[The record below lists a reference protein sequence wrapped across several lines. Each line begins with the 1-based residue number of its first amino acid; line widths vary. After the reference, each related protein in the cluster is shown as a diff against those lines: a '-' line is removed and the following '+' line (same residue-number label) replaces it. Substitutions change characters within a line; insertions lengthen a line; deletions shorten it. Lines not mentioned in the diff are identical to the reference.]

1 MTTAIRTRG
10 ARGAAVDTARRRR
23 LHRPTL
29 ANFVWLLPALVV
41 SVAVIYFCVGYTAYI
56 STLDWDGVSPDAVFV
71 GLKNYVRMF
80 GDPVFYEALQ
90 HTVIFFVVTFIGQ
103 ALLGFLFAVLLHS
116 KVKLA
121 VLYKI
126 IVFVPVVI
134 APATMAPIFRVMYT
148 PTGQFNQ
155 LLQAVGLGG
164 LQQAWLGQSSTAL
177 PVIMSIAIWS
187 GTGVS
192 FILYFAAM
200 GQIEPEMIEAA
211 RIDGAGNL
219 RIIASII
226 WPNLRGTTVAIAML
240 TAIGALKLFD
250 IPELVTVGGPNY
262 ATEFL
267 GTLIY
272 RQSVPLSAVGYASA
286 LSMTLLVLAVAAAI
300 ILRFSGR
307 ERGATNA

>member
-1 MTTAIRTRG
+1 
-10 ARGAAVDTARRRR
+10 
-23 LHRPTL
+23 
-29 ANFVWLLPALVV
+29 
-41 SVAVIYFCVGYTAYI
+41 
-56 STLDWDGVSPDAVFV
+56 
-71 GLKNYVRMF
+71 
-80 GDPVFYEALQ
+80 
-90 HTVIFFVVTFIGQ
+90 
-103 ALLGFLFAVLLHS
+103 VLLHS
-116 KVKLA
+116 KVRLA
-121 VLYKI
+121 VLYKV

-155 LLQAVGLGG
+155 LLQAIGLGA
-164 LQQAWLGQSSTAL
+164 LQQAWLGQESTAL

-187 GTGVS
+187 GTGIA

-240 TAIGALKLFD
+240 TAIGSLKLFD

-267 GTLIY
+267 GTFIY
-272 RQSVPLSAVGYASA
+272 RISIPQAQVGYGAA
-286 LSMTLLVLAVAAAI
+286 LSILLLILALGGAI
-300 ILRFSGR
+300 IFGI
-307 ERGATNA
+307 RGTRSSSRG

>member
-1 MTTAIRTRG
+1 MTTAIRATSG
-10 ARGAAVDTARRRR
+10 PKSAVDIRRRR
-23 LHRPTL
+23 LRGPSL

-41 SVAVIYFCVGYTAYI
+41 SVVVIYFCVGYTAYI

-80 GDPVFYEALQ
+80 ADPVFYEALQ
-90 HTVIFFVVTFIGQ
+90 HTVIFFVVTFVGQ
-103 ALLGFLFAVLLHS
+103 ALLGFIFAVLLHS
-116 KVKLA
+116 KVRLA
-121 VLYKI
+121 VLYKV

-155 LLQAVGLGG
+155 LLQAIGLGS
-164 LQQAWLGQSSTAL
+164 LQQAWLGQESTAL

-187 GTGVS
+187 GTGIS

-211 RIDGAGNL
+211 RIDGAGNV

-240 TAIGALKLFD
+240 TAIGSLKLFD

-272 RQSVPLSAVGYASA
+272 RQGVPLSAVGYASA

-307 ERGATNA
+307 ERGSANA